1 MNVWISMNTNGTLMR
16 MPKLFETSLF

>member
-1 MNVWISMNTNGTLMR
+1 MNVWISMNTNGTLML